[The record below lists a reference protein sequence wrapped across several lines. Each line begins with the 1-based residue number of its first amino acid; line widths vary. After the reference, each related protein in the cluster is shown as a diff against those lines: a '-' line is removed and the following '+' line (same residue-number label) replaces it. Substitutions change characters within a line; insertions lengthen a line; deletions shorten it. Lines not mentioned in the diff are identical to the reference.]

1 MAKKYADQN
10 LAVLAVHVWDATD
23 REVAKFSKERNL
35 AQRILLDGG
44 PVAKDYGVTGLPTLL
59 WIGRDGRVVDVEL
72 IFDGPE
78 ALERRTIALLDG

>member
-1 MAKKYADQN
+1 M
-10 LAVLAVHVWDATD
+10 LAVHIWDATD
-23 REVAKFSKERNL
+23 QKVAKFVKEGNL

-72 IFDGPE
+72 IFDGPRE
-78 ALERRTIALLDG
+78 LERRTIALLAG